1 MERAGKITAQVIG
14 EVLARAE
21 PGVNTW
27 DLDQFA
33 EKRIRELGGEP
44 GFKKVAGYDFATCI
58 NINEGLVH
66 GIPTRDLIVKEG
78 DIVSV
83 DAGAFYGGFHTDS
96 AWTKLVKGE
105 NPPAGPLRSE
115 ASEAGLK
122 AKSYEEREGFLDV
135 GIRALERA
143 IAQCRVGNF
152 VGDISEAI
160 QSVVEGAGF
169 SVVRDLVGHGVGR
182 ELHEDPQIPCFG
194 VGGEGAQLVVGMVL
208 AIEVLYTWGNSGI
221 DAADDGWT
229 VVTKDRSLA
238 AIFEKTVAITETG
251 TRVVTK
257 TLTL

>member
-1 MERAGKITAQVIG
+1 MIVLKSAEELVVMERAGEITAQVIR

-33 EKRIRELGGEP
+33 DKRICELGGEP
-44 GFKKVAGYDFATCI
+44 GFKRVDGYDFATCI
-58 NINEGLVH
+58 NVNEGLVH
-66 GIPTRDLIVKEG
+66 GIPTRDLVIKEG

-83 DAGAFYGGFHTDS
+83 DLGAFYEGFHTDS
-96 AWTKLVKGE
+96 AWTKLVK
-105 NPPAGPLRSE
+105 SE
-115 ASEAGLK
+115 KLK
-122 AKSYEEREGFLDV
+122 VKSYEERGRFLDV
-135 GIRALERA
+135 GEEALGKA

-152 VGDISEAI
+152 VGDISETI

-169 SVVRDLVGHGVGR
+169 SVIRDLVGHGVGR

-194 VGGEGAQLVVGMVL
+194 VGGEGPQLVAGMVL
-208 AIEVLYTWGNSGI
+208 AIEVLYARGSSEI
-221 DAADDGWT
+221 EVAEDGWT

-238 AIFEKTVAITETG
+238 ATFEKTVAITEAG
-251 TRVVTK
+251 VQMLTK